1 MASIPKISTV
11 ITWALYFIPI
21 YLFIVDPLLRG
32 FFPGLLA
39 DSPNNDDLFDESGAP
54 GPGINLTDDSF
65 ISPEDGV
72 SFNCPDAEGYLVHL
86 LSRTPLIMY
95 IENFVSENEANQILD
110 MR

>member
-1 MASIPKISTV
+1 MASTPKLSTV

-32 FFPGLLA
+32 FFPSLLA
-39 DSPNNDDLFDESGAP
+39 ESPNKDDLFDESGAP

-72 SFNCPDAEGYLVHL
+72 PFNCPDAEGYRVHL

-95 IENFVSENEANQILD
+95 IENFVSENEANQLLD
-110 MR
+110 LR

>member
-1 MASIPKISTV
+1 MASIPKISTL

-21 YLFIVDPLLRG
+21 YLFVIDPLLRG
-32 FFPGLLA
+32 FFPSLLPT
-39 DSPNNDDLFDESGAP
+39 DTDEDLFDESGAP

-72 SFNCPDAEGYLVHL
+72 PFTCPDAEGYRVHL
-86 LSRTPLIMY
+86 LSRAPLIMY
-95 IENFVSENEANQILD
+95 IENFVSENEANRILD